1 MVDIK
6 TKTDMETMVQV
17 MEVDMVLAME
27 VDMVQLTEVDLVLDI
42 ITCMVADME
51 D

>member
-1 MVDIK
+1 MADIK
-6 TKTDMETMVQV
+6 TKTDMETMAQV

-27 VDMVQLTEVDLVLDI
+27 MDMVKLTAVDLVLDI
-42 ITCMVADME
+42 IACMVADME